1 MLWIPTLTEGGDD
14 PDLIYLTSAETS
26 TFLQLPIRKLGVRL
40 RFTRVAAE
48 HLDCGEIAT
57 LSSRR
62 ALPREEKDMVLQAL
76 LLQQK
81 LPTGAGALEEY
92 RSTAA
97 GGLQ

>member
-1 MLWIPTLTEGGDD
+1 
-14 PDLIYLTSAETS
+14 
-26 TFLQLPIRKLGVRL
+26 
-40 RFTRVAAE
+40 
-48 HLDCGEIAT
+48 
-57 LSSRR
+57 
-62 ALPREEKDMVLQAL
+62 MVLQAL